1 MAIIVNPTAAEF
13 KQMLAEKK
21 MTLLKSFCKSS
32 NLSVMIVISL
42 FLYI

>member
-1 MAIIVNPTAAEF
+1 VLRGEI
-13 KQMLAEKK
+13 LAEKK